1 MKSMSEAGLRQAGQV
16 RRFASD
22 GPRLRLGAQRL
33 ALEERPRAVL
43 HRRAVGRRAS
53 CAAGRASGPA
63 TSAASKP
70 GPTIHG
76 ASRFAT
82 RSVGRAIARCERRP
96 DRFAASDATV
106 ALGPEPFP
114 APGGRRLGATVPQEA
129 AKNLPRWQDPR
140 PPNPQEPAKMA
151 GPGPRGSRKPAKM
164 AEPRRLEAEK
174 PAKMAGIGVRIDEL
188 ARRCPCTT
196 VAPEPPEGRAEEQVD
211 LERGRRSGGR
221 PVRRAW
227 RIPGGLGFVACFQQ
241 GRAVGGRM
249 PSRTRNRQRRSF
261 KHEVKRRT
269 GGRRGPEPNS

>member
-1 MKSMSEAGLRQAGQV
+1 MKSMSEAGLRQAG
-16 RRFASD
+16 RSAAFAPE

-63 TSAASKP
+63 MSAASEVGTEP
-70 GPTIHG
+70 SVAQADSRRGR
-76 ASRFAT
+76 ASHRPVRAAP
-82 RSVGRAIARCERRP
+82 RSVRRVRRHRRSWPRAVSRPRGETARGHR
-96 DRFAASDATV
+96 
-106 ALGPEPFP
+106 
-114 APGGRRLGATVPQEA
+114 APGGRQEP
-129 AKNLPRWQDPR
+129 AKMAGPAPSNPRK
-140 PPNPQEPAKMA
+140 PAKMA
-151 GPGPRGSRKPAKM
+151 GPGPRGSR
-164 AEPRRLEAEK
+164 K

-196 VAPEPPEGRAEEQVD
+196 AAPEPPEGRAEEQVD

-227 RIPGGLGFVACFQQ
+227 RIPGGLGFVACFQR